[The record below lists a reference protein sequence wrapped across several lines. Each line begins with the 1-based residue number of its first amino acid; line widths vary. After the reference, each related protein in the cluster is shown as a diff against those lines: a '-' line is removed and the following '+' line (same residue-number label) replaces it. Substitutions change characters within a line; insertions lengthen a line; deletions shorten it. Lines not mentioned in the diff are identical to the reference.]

1 MILKVTLVRFKFPL
15 LSYHSEQ
22 MRQTVTMALFDI
34 SSYCIYNSVSEP
46 FQSFSKIKKMSKLA
60 FYGHPLS
67 PFARMVHMTLELLE
81 MDYNLIELDLMKGEQ
96 KEDWFLRI
104 NSKVLC

>member
-1 MILKVTLVRFKFPL
+1 
-15 LSYHSEQ
+15 
-22 MRQTVTMALFDI
+22 
-34 SSYCIYNSVSEP
+34 
-46 FQSFSKIKKMSKLA
+46 MSKLA

-104 NSKVLC
+104 NSKVFF